1 MGEEQ
6 SMCKL
11 EEKFE
16 FRNIKQEEADQA
28 VKIEEICF
36 PPEEACSEKMMRE
49 RVKYAS
55 ELFLVAVDREMG
67 KIAGFLNGLSTDEE
81 VFRDDFLP
89 VQVCIFRMEEM

>member
-1 MGEEQ
+1 
-6 SMCKL
+6 MCKL

-55 ELFLVAVDREMG
+55 E
-67 KIAGFLNGLSTDEE
+67 
-81 VFRDDFLP
+81 
-89 VQVCIFRMEEM
+89 

>member
-55 ELFLVAVDREMG
+55 ELFLVILTILINCRQFFQKWVHFFSKMYYTE
-67 KIAGFLNGLSTDEE
+67 S
-81 VFRDDFLP
+81 
-89 VQVCIFRMEEM
+89 

>member
-1 MGEEQ
+1 
-6 SMCKL
+6 MCKL